1 MINTKFRGD
10 KVKMKRILTL
20 TMVIMMAVILAACG
34 SKEASGSDDDNK
46 KNNEEIVFGLI
57 NWPENIAVNHVW
69 KVLLEEE
76 GYEVDIKQLEM
87 GTIMEALS
95 TGDLDV
101 GIEVWLPVQDISYY
115 EQYKDTVDFNETP
128 WFENGKV
135 GIVVPE
141 YMDNINSVED
151 LNDHKDLFEG
161 EIIGFE
167 PGAGTMEVTEKLI
180 EDYHLDFELVP
191 SSEAAMLGALRE
203 AVRAEEPIAVPLW
216 QPHGIFSDLDLK
228 FLDDPQKT
236 YGEVEEISLA
246 KREGFADDYPE
257 INEWL
262 SDWSIDDDETMAELI
277 NFVNESDDPLE
288 GAKEWV
294 EENRDLTDEW
304 IK

>member
-1 MINTKFRGD
+1 
-10 KVKMKRILTL
+10 VKRFTTL
-20 TMVIMMAVILAACG
+20 IIVLITAITLAACG
-34 SKEASGSDDDNK
+34 SSAGGETDADNEQSK
-46 KNNEEIVFGLI
+46 KDEELVFGLI

-76 GYEVDIKQLEM
+76 GYEVELKQLEM

-95 TGDLDV
+95 TDNLDV

-135 GIVVPE
+135 GLVVPE
-141 YMDNINSVED
+141 YMEDINSVED
-151 LNDHKDLFEG
+151 LNANKELFEE

-167 PGAGTMEVTEKLI
+167 PGAGTMEVTETLI
-180 EDYHLDFELVP
+180 EDYDLELELVP
-191 SSEAAMLGALRE
+191 SSEAAMLGALKE
-203 AVRAEEPIAVPLW
+203 AVKKEEPIVVPLW
-216 QPHGIFSDLDLK
+216 QPHGVFSELDLK
-228 FLDDPQKT
+228 FLDDPQET
-236 YGEVEEISLA
+236 YGEVEEIYLA
-246 KREGFADDYPE
+246 KREDFSEDYPE

-262 SDWSIDDDETMAELI
+262 SNWSIDDDETMGELI
-277 NFVNESDDPLE
+277 NFVNNSDDPHE

-304 IK
+304 TK

>member
-1 MINTKFRGD
+1 MRRF
-10 KVKMKRILTL
+10 LTFPII
-20 TMVIMMAVILAACG
+20 VIMAIFLVACG
-34 SKEASGSDDDNK
+34 DSEAGGSDSGDDNSK
-46 KNNEEIVFGLI
+46 SDEEIVFGLI

-69 KVLLEEE
+69 KVLLEEQ
-76 GYEVDIKQLEM
+76 GYEVDVKQLEM

-141 YMDNINSVED
+141 YMEDINSVED

-167 PGAGTMEVTEKLI
+167 PGAGTMEVTETLI
-180 EDYHLDFELVP
+180 EDYNLDFELVP

-203 AVRAEEPIAVPLW
+203 AVKAEEPIAVPLW

-228 FLDDPQKT
+228 FLDDPQQT
-236 YGEVEEISLA
+236 YGEVEEIYLA

-262 SDWSIDDDETMAELI
+262 SNWSIDDDETMAELI

-304 IK
+304 MK

>member
-1 MINTKFRGD
+1 MRRF
-10 KVKMKRILTL
+10 LTFPII
-20 TMVIMMAVILAACG
+20 VIMAIFLVACG
-34 SKEASGSDDDNK
+34 DSEAGGSDSGDDNSK
-46 KNNEEIVFGLI
+46 SDEEIVFGLI

-69 KVLLEEE
+69 KVLLEEQ
-76 GYEVDIKQLEM
+76 GYEVDVKQLEM

-135 GIVVPE
+135 GLVVPE
-141 YMDNINSVED
+141 YMDEINSVED
-151 LNDHKDLFEG
+151 LNANKELIEE

-167 PGAGTMEVTEKLI
+167 PGAGTMEVTETLI
-180 EDYHLDFELVP
+180 EDYNLELELVP
-191 SSEAAMLGALRE
+191 SSEAAMLGALKE
-203 AVRAEEPIAVPLW
+203 AVKKEEPIVVPLW
-216 QPHGIFSDLDLK
+216 QPHGVFSELDLK
-228 FLDDPQKT
+228 FLDDPQET
-236 YGEVEEISLA
+236 YGEVEEIYLA
-246 KREGFADDYPE
+246 KREDFSEDYPE

-262 SDWSIDDDETMAELI
+262 SNWSIDDDETMGELI
-277 NFVNESDDPLE
+277 NFVNNSDDPHE

-304 IK
+304 TK

>member
-1 MINTKFRGD
+1 M
-10 KVKMKRILTL
+10 LTL
-20 TMVIMMAVILAACG
+20 ILAACG
-34 SKEASGSDDDNK
+34 DSKGEASDSESGNSNSD
-46 KNNEEIVFGLI
+46 EELVFGLI

-115 EQYKDTVDFNETP
+115 EEYKDTVDFNETP

-135 GIVVPE
+135 GLVVPE
-141 YMDNINSVED
+141 YIENINSVED
-151 LNDHKDLFEG
+151 LNDHKELFEG

-167 PGAGTMEVTEKLI
+167 PGAGTMEITELLI
-180 EDYHLDFELVP
+180 EDYNLDFELVP

-203 AVRAEEPIAVPLW
+203 AVKREDPIVVPLW
-216 QPHGIFSDLDLK
+216 QPHGIFSELDLK
-228 FLDDPQKT
+228 FLDDPKKT
-236 YGEVEEISLA
+236 YGEVEEIYLA
-246 KREGFADDYPE
+246 TRDDFAEDYPE
-257 INEWL
+257 VNEWL
-262 SDWSIDDDETMAELI
+262 SNWSINDDETMAELI
-277 NFVNESDDPLE
+277 NFVYDSDDPLE

-304 IK
+304 MN

>member
-1 MINTKFRGD
+1 MRRF
-10 KVKMKRILTL
+10 LTFPII
-20 TMVIMMAVILAACG
+20 VIMAIFLVACG
-34 SKEASGSDDDNK
+34 DSEAGGSDSGDDNSK
-46 KNNEEIVFGLI
+46 SDEEIVFGLI
-57 NWPENIAVNHVW
+57 NWPENIAVNHGW
-69 KVLLEEE
+69 KVLLEEQ
-76 GYEVDIKQLEM
+76 GYEVDVKQLEM

-141 YMDNINSVED
+141 YMEDINSVED

-167 PGAGTMEVTEKLI
+167 PGAGTMEVTETLI
-180 EDYHLDFELVP
+180 EDYNLDFELVP

-203 AVRAEEPIAVPLW
+203 AIKDEEPIVVSLW

-228 FLDDPQKT
+228 FLDGPQET
-236 YGEVEEISLA
+236 YGAEEEMYLA
-246 KREGFADDYPE
+246 KGEGFADVSRE
-257 INEWL
+257 IYRF
-262 SDWSIDDDETMAELI
+262 SIYLEADDDDTMAELI

-304 IK
+304 MK

>member
-1 MINTKFRGD
+1 MT
-10 KVKMKRILTL
+10 VKRFTTFIIVLMTVLT
-20 TMVIMMAVILAACG
+20 LAACG
-34 SKEASGSDDDNK
+34 DSANEDTDSGDDDS
-46 KNNEEIVFGLI
+46 KNDKEIVFGLI

-76 GYEVDIKQLEM
+76 GYEVDVKQLEM

-135 GIVVPE
+135 GLVVPE
-141 YMDNINSVED
+141 YMDEINSVED
-151 LNDHKDLFEG
+151 LNANKDLFEE

-167 PGAGTMEVTEKLI
+167 PGAGTMEVTEQLI
-180 EDYHLDFELVP
+180 KDYDLELELVP

-203 AVRAEEPIAVPLW
+203 AVKKEEPIVVPLW

-236 YGEVEEISLA
+236 YGEVEEIYLA
-246 KREGFADDYPE
+246 TRDDFAEDYPE
-257 INEWL
+257 VNEWL
-262 SDWSIDDDETMAELI
+262 SNWSIDDDKTMGELI
-277 NFVNESDDPLE
+277 NFVNDSDDPHE

-304 IK
+304 MK

>member
-1 MINTKFRGD
+1 
-10 KVKMKRILTL
+10 MKRFTTL
-20 TMVIMMAVILAACG
+20 IIVLITAITLAACG
-34 SKEASGSDDDNK
+34 SSAGGETDADNEQSK
-46 KNNEEIVFGLI
+46 KDEELVFGLI

-76 GYEVDIKQLEM
+76 GYEVELKQLEM

-95 TGDLDV
+95 TDNLDV

-135 GIVVPE
+135 GLVVPE
-141 YMDNINSVED
+141 YMEDINSVED
-151 LNDHKDLFEG
+151 LNANKELFEE

-167 PGAGTMEVTEKLI
+167 PGAGTMEVTETLI
-180 EDYHLDFELVP
+180 EDYDLELELVP
-191 SSEAAMLGALRE
+191 SSEAAMLGALKE
-203 AVRAEEPIAVPLW
+203 AVKKEEPIVVPLW
-216 QPHGIFSDLDLK
+216 QPHGVFSELDLK
-228 FLDDPQKT
+228 FLDDPQET
-236 YGEVEEISLA
+236 YGEVEEIYLA
-246 KREGFADDYPE
+246 KREDFSEDYPE

-262 SDWSIDDDETMAELI
+262 SNWSIDDDETMGELI
-277 NFVNESDDPLE
+277 NFVNNSDDPHE

-304 IK
+304 TK

>member
-1 MINTKFRGD
+1 
-10 KVKMKRILTL
+10 VKRFTTIFIVFMTAI
-20 TMVIMMAVILAACG
+20 ILAACG
-34 SKEASGSDDDNK
+34 DSADGENASDDDND
-46 KNNEEIVFGLI
+46 EELVFGLI

-101 GIEVWLPVQDISYY
+101 GIEVWLPVQDINYF
-115 EQYKDTVDFNETP
+115 EQYQDTVAFNNEAP
-128 WFENGKV
+128 WFDNGKV
-135 GIVVPE
+135 GLVVPE
-141 YMDNINSVED
+141 YMEDINSVED
-151 LNDHKDLFEG
+151 LNANKDLFEE

-167 PGAGTMEVTEKLI
+167 PGAGTMEVTEQLI
-180 EDYHLDFELVP
+180 EDYDLELELVP

-203 AVRAEEPIAVPLW
+203 AVKKEEPIVVPLW

-246 KREGFADDYPE
+246 TRQDFADDYPE
-257 INEWL
+257 VNEWL
-262 SDWSIDDDETMAELI
+262 TNWTIDDDETMGELI
-277 NFVNESDDPLE
+277 NFVNDSDDPHE
-288 GAKEWV
+288 GAKKWV